1 MCQYSRVL
9 SELVEVVVH
18 IERVCLSQMN
28 KFLQSFVDKDDA
40 DEGSEGFLCESCNVT
55 HQRAGVCGNQH
66 KAQEGRPQAN
76 ASAQR
81 EVGQIVV
88 TVERQI
94 DMLYMLLFVKA
105 SAK

>member
-1 MCQYSRVL
+1 MHVDRVHL
-9 SELVEVVVH
+9 PQLEE
-18 IERVCLSQMN
+18 
-28 KFLQSFVDKDDA
+28 FLQGLIDENDA
-40 DEGSEGFLCESCNVT
+40 DESSEGFLCESCYIA